1 MTFDEWKNRNMT
13 PRISEDRKYN
23 EYITSQR
30 KKEEGEGQFP
40 PQAFLTLGPDYTK
53 EEKLKEIVCFCEE
66 GAVMCHYECAHCH
79 NVWCPEDKSVKQ
91 EICPNPDCMFTYRP
105 PDAIVY

>member
-66 GAVMCHYECAHCH
+66 GAVCVIMD
-79 NVWCPEDKSVKQ
+79 VIVITRVSGRKSVKQ